1 MNTVTYAISRSD
13 LRLNLARVATCLLML
28 AALLSPVMAQDTKRA
43 GTHDHPVIH
52 RLLDAIA
59 EQNYQDFIREGTP
72 EFASLGEPEF
82 TQVARSI
89 APRLEQGYD
98 VEYMGNLR
106 QQGLEISVWKVSFED
121 NGDDL
126 LATLNVQ
133 NGRVGG
139 FFLR

>member
-1 MNTVTYAISRSD
+1 MNTAPFTAPQYDV
-13 LRLNLARVATCLLML
+13 RLSLARLVAGLLML
-28 AALLSPVMAQDTKRA
+28 AALLSPVMAQNTKPA

-59 EQNYQDFIREGTP
+59 EENHQEFISEGTP
-72 EFASLGEPEF
+72 EFAALGEPEF
-82 TQVARSI
+82 TQVARAI
-89 APRLEQGYD
+89 APRLKQGYD
-98 VEYMGNLR
+98 VEYLGNLR